1 MTKAQRADGARKRRE
16 SNVEGARARR
26 RLSSAVD
33 ARRRLN
39 ASHANTASSPV
50 PERDRGR
57 SRYAYL
63 SDPHD

>member
-1 MTKAQRADGARKRRE
+1 MTQIERIDAARKRRE
-16 SNVEGARARR
+16 HNVDSARARR

-39 ASHANTASSPV
+39 ASQAASSLV
-50 PERDRGR
+50 PERDRA
-57 SRYAYL
+57 SLRYAYL

>member
-1 MTKAQRADGARKRRE
+1 MTKVERFDAAQNRRKN
-16 SNVEGARARR
+16 NVDGARARR

-39 ASHANTASSPV
+39 AAHPDAASSPL
-50 PERDRGR
+50 PDRHR
-57 SRYAYL
+57 EDWRYAYL

>member
-1 MTKAQRADGARKRRE
+1 MKKARRVDGTTKRRE
-16 SNVEGARARR
+16 SNIDGACARR

-39 ASHANTASSPV
+39 ASQPDTASSPL
-50 PERDRGR
+50 PERVRADW
-57 SRYAYL
+57 RYAYL